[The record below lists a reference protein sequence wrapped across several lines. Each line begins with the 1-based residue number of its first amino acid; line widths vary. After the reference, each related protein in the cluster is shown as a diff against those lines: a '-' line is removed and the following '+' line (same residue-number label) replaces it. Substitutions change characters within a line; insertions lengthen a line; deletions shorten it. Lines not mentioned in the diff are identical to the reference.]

1 MKERIIKTMEITSY
15 LVSEDVSEDRSL
27 IEVNEK
33 VKMYLPYF
41 YEYIK
46 KLKSHLLE
54 LQLRVYQL
62 RVYHDRKEFDNIK
75 SGDIRLLEN
84 VKLIRKNIKFLS
96 GILNNIEAELE
107 CLLLKIEIN
116 GPIDG
121 SLFHLL
127 NTMQDSMTDILEN
140 KDLLD
145 LEVLIDYVNKNR
157 RFDILLTETSRYIK
171 AIKGFVE
178 FNKELN
184 IKMITLTT
192 ETEIIQIEKFNQ
204 LEHSRNDVITYTLY
218 YYPDGLEED
227 FTYSESFENLP
238 LAIDKGNK
246 ILIIKH

>member
-41 YEYIK
+41 YEYIEK
-46 KLKSHLLE
+46 IREHLLE
-54 LQLRVYQL
+54 LQLRLYYNRCL
-62 RVYHDRKEFDNIK
+62 K
-75 SGDIRLLEN
+75 SEEDGILLEN

-140 KDLLD
+140 KDFLD
-145 LEVLIDYVNKNR
+145 LEVLIDHTNKHK
-157 RFDILLTETSRYIK
+157 RFNVLFLLLTETSRYIK

-184 IKMITLTT
+184 IKMITLKT
-192 ETEIIQIEKFNQ
+192 ETKIIQIEKFNQ

>member
-15 LVSEDVSEDRSL
+15 LVNEDRSL
-27 IEVNEK
+27 TEVNEK

-84 VKLIRKNIKFLS
+84 VKLVRKNIKFLS
-96 GILNNIEAELE
+96 GILNKIEAELE

-127 NTMQDSMTDILEN
+127 NIMQDSMTDIY
-140 KDLLD
+140 
-145 LEVLIDYVNKNR
+145 LI
-157 RFDILLTETSRYIK
+157 
-171 AIKGFVE
+171 
-178 FNKELN
+178 
-184 IKMITLTT
+184 
-192 ETEIIQIEKFNQ
+192 
-204 LEHSRNDVITYTLY
+204 
-218 YYPDGLEED
+218 
-227 FTYSESFENLP
+227 
-238 LAIDKGNK
+238 
-246 ILIIKH
+246 